1 MMNFLIL
8 IDSLILISFS
18 PKTKLNFYIHKLV
31 LSVIKLSVL
40 SAIKLRAVK
49 WIEF

>member
-1 MMNFLIL
+1 MNFLIL

-49 WIEF
+49 SIEF